1 MVDELRSLVSGRRR
15 EVGLSYQSLAAACQ
29 ESGGPAAVS
38 SGWLHRL
45 ETGAPVN
52 APSPEALDALAA
64 GLRLEPARLREA
76 AAAQFFGVRVDWE
89 ASGEAAELLRMVG
102 ALPQHQQAALVE
114 LVRVMAKDC

>member
-1 MVDELRSLVSGRRR
+1 MGDELRVLVSDRRR
-15 EVGLSYQSLAAACQ
+15 EVGLSYQSLAAKCRKTADA
-29 ESGGPAAVS
+29 AAVS

-45 ETGAPVN
+45 ETGAPIN
-52 APSPEALDALAA
+52 APSPEALESLAD
-64 GLRLEPARLREA
+64 GLGLKPARLREA

>member
-1 MVDELRSLVSGRRR
+1 MGDELRSLVGSRRR

-29 ESGGPAAVS
+29 ESGGAAAVS

-45 ETGAPVN
+45 ETGAPIN
-52 APSPEALDALAA
+52 APSTDALDTLAA
-64 GLRLEPARLREA
+64 ALRLEPARLREA

-89 ASGEAAELLRMVG
+89 ASGEAADLLRMVG
-102 ALPQHQQAALVE
+102 ALPEPQQTALIE

>member
-1 MVDELRSLVSGRRR
+1 MVGSRRR
-15 EVGLSYQSLAAACQ
+15 EVGLSYQSLAAACR
-29 ESGGPAAVS
+29 ETGGGAAVS
-38 SGWLHRL
+38 SAWLHRL

-52 APSPEALDALAA
+52 APSLEGLDTLAA
-64 GLRLEPARLREA
+64 GLRLEPTRLREA
-76 AAAQFFGVRVDWE
+76 AAAQFFGVRVEWE

>member
-1 MVDELRSLVSGRRR
+1 MGDELRSLVGSRRR

-29 ESGGPAAVS
+29 EFGGAAAVS

-45 ETGAPVN
+45 ETGAPIN
-52 APSPEALDALAA
+52 APSTDALDALAA
-64 GLRLEPARLREA
+64 ALRLEPARLREA

-89 ASGEAAELLRMVG
+89 ASGEAADLLRMVG
-102 ALPQHQQAALVE
+102 ALPEPQQTALVE

>member
-1 MVDELRSLVSGRRR
+1 MGDELRSLVGSRRR

-29 ESGGPAAVS
+29 EFGGPAAVS
-38 SGWLHRL
+38 SAWLHRL

-52 APSPEALDALAA
+52 APSPETLDALAA

-76 AAAQFFGVRVDWE
+76 AAAQFFGVHVEWE
-89 ASGEAAELLRMVG
+89 ASGEAADLLRMVG
-102 ALPQHQQAALVE
+102 ALPPHQQAALVD